1 MIFIL
6 FYLKIKDPEDVSG
19 RKSKICLGQQKL
31 LKSEENLSSLIF
43 LTFSL
48 YKIDDSYIIFIV
60 NVFVINDALK
70 LLLRTLLMQ
79 RNDLFWHFL
88 IMINSK

>member
-19 RKSKICLGQQKL
+19 RKSKICLVQQKL